1 MPFDRK
7 TLVIPDNANFEEHLI
22 VTNGD
27 VIVCDRSIL
36 EFGIKTDG
44 RVFIGEGVSIEG
56 DVYAD
61 GDIRSDIFSIIRGD
75 VYSGANVYL
84 GERVKIEG
92 RLSLKGDLD
101 VGDNVE
107 IKEGFEAKGWINI
120 RSPIPLVIYIFI
132 YLLQLLKL
140 GKSEEIE
147 RLLKELEEGADE
159 PIPISEIFLFIPEGT
174 IVGLQKS
181 RVGCNMRIGKNCRV
195 IGNYDIDGSLSV
207 DDKTKIFGSIK
218 SSGDVYLGK
227 ETMVE
232 GNISSEGEV
241 KIEDKVVVNGNIYAS
256 RVILSKS
263 ASIKGTLFAR
273 EGVSFI
279 QPSLHKKMKEKV
291 KRFENN
297 IDVVDEIEEMLE

>member
-7 TLVIPDNANFEEHLI
+7 TLIIPDNTRFEEHLI

-27 VIVCDRSIL
+27 VIICDRSIL
-36 EFGIKTDG
+36 EFGVKTDG

-61 GDIRSDIFSIIRGD
+61 NDIRSDIFSVIKGN

-92 RLSLKGDLD
+92 KLSLKGDLD

-140 GKSEEIE
+140 GKSEEIDKIL
-147 RLLKELEEGADE
+147 RELEEGGDE
-159 PIPISEIFLFIPEGT
+159 LIPVSETFLFIPEGAM
-174 IVGLQKS
+174 IGLQKS
-181 RVGCNMRIGKNCRV
+181 RVGYNMRIGSGCKI
-195 IGNYDIDGSLSV
+195 IGNYDIDGNLSV
-207 DDKTKIFGSIK
+207 GNKTRISGSI
-218 SSGDVYLGK
+218 SSTGDIHLGK
-227 ETMVE
+227 EAAVD
-232 GNISSEGEV
+232 GNINSKGEV
-241 KIEDKVVVNGNIYAS
+241 KIENKAVVRGNIYAGKI
-256 RVILSKS
+256 ILSKN
-263 ASIKGTLFAR
+263 ATIGGALFA
-273 EGVSFI
+273 ENGVTFV
-279 QPSLHKKMKEKV
+279 QPSIHKKMKEKV

-297 IDVVDEIEEMLE
+297 TDVVDEIKEILE

>member
-7 TLVIPDNANFEEHLI
+7 TLVIPDNTNFEEHLI

-36 EFGIKTDG
+36 EYGIKTDG
-44 RVFIGEGVSIEG
+44 RVFIGEGVSIDG
-56 DVYAD
+56 DIYAD
-61 GDIRSDIFSIIRGD
+61 NDIRSDIFSVIKGN

-92 RLSLKGDLD
+92 KLSLKGDLD

-147 RLLKELEEGADE
+147 KILKELEEDADE
-159 PIPISEIFLFIPEGT
+159 PIPISEIFLFIPNGT
-174 IVGLQKS
+174 IIGLQKS
-181 RVGCNMRIGKNCRV
+181 KVDYNVKIGKNCRI
-195 IGNYDIDGSLSV
+195 IGNYDIDGNLSLG
-207 DDKTKIFGSIK
+207 DKSRLFGSVN
-218 SSGDVYLGK
+218 STGDVYLGR
-227 ETMVE
+227 EARIE
-232 GNISSEGEV
+232 GNITSKGEV
-241 KIEDKVVVNGNIYAS
+241 KIEDKSIVNGDIYAS
-256 RVILSKS
+256 KIILSKN
-263 ASIKGTLFAR
+263 ASVKGTLFA
-273 EGVSFI
+273 ENGVSFI

-297 IDVVDEIEEMLE
+297 VDVVDEIKEILE

>member
-7 TLVIPDNANFEEHLI
+7 TLIIPDNTRFEEHLI

-27 VIVCDRSIL
+27 VIICDRSIL
-36 EFGIKTDG
+36 EFGVKTDG

-61 GDIRSDIFSIIRGD
+61 NDIRSDIFSVIKGN

-92 RLSLKGDLD
+92 KLSLKGDLD

-140 GKSEEIE
+140 GKSEEIDKIL
-147 RLLKELEEGADE
+147 RELEEGGDE
-159 PIPISEIFLFIPEGT
+159 LIPVSETFLFIPEGA
-174 IVGLQKS
+174 IIGLQKS
-181 RVGCNMRIGKNCRV
+181 RVGYNMRIGSNCKI
-195 IGNYDIDGSLSV
+195 IGNYDIDGNLSV
-207 DDKTKIFGSIK
+207 GNKTRISGSI
-218 SSGDVYLGK
+218 SSTGDIHLGK
-227 ETMVE
+227 EAAVD
-232 GNISSEGEV
+232 GNINSKGEV
-241 KIEDKVVVNGNIYAS
+241 KIENKAVVRGNIYAGKI
-256 RVILSKS
+256 ILSKN
-263 ASIKGTLFAR
+263 ATIGGALFA
-273 EGVSFI
+273 ENGVTFV
-279 QPSLHKKMKEKV
+279 QPSIHKKMKEKV

-297 IDVVDEIEEMLE
+297 TDVVDEIKEILE